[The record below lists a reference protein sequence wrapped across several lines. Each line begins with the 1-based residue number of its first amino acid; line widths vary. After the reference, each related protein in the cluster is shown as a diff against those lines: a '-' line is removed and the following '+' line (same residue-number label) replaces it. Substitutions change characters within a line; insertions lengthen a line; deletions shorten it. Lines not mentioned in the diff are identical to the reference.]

1 MKNII
6 VACMGMISLLYLC
19 NIGVGV
25 IEAIPDNIPF
35 VGNID
40 EGVAAVVLL
49 ICLRYFGVDLTK
61 IFEKYHGTVEKKED
75 NNQEKK
81 RP

>member
-1 MKNII
+1 MKNSI
-6 VACMGMISLLYLC
+6 VICLGIISLLYLC

-35 VGNID
+35 IGNLD
-40 EGVAAVVLL
+40 EGGAAVLLL

-61 IFEKYHGTVEKKED
+61 IFEKSTKKTDTNE
-75 NNQEKK
+75 NIN
-81 RP
+81 